1 MDMIAKFY
9 TPNKLFIIANGF
21 KLSFRNKTRGILD
34 IRGTRLSITYY
45 SYSKDKLCIWFIQ
58 QSKRSHV
65 WGIVPSSE
73 KLYFYTKKS
82 LKILIQNPYIIRI
95 CSRIV
100 GAYKR
105 DILFPQI
112 DIMKITHYKILI
124 LRMLVLVGIY
134 ERGGDPD
141 KFNINDTNIK

>member
-1 MDMIAKFY
+1 MASNCPSGTKHVVFSIYEALVYRLLTILILRTSCVFDSS
-9 TPNKLFIIANGF
+9 NKA
-21 KLSFRNKTRGILD
+21 SEAT
-34 IRGTRLSITYY
+34 
-45 SYSKDKLCIWFIQ
+45 
-58 QSKRSHV
+58 
-65 WGIVPSSE
+65 IVPSSE

-124 LRMLVLVGIY
+124 LRMLVLVGIF